1 MRIAAGGS
9 KLARSRRKREPGLTV
24 SGESQRS
31 GVGVEPEI
39 PSTASV
45 ADSDS
50 ARLIAAAPVLIWSAG
65 LDRCNDWFSPSWS
78 AYTGRDPDELL
89 GEGWTRAIHPEDL
102 DRCLGIRATSFEAR
116 APFSMDLRVRRHD
129 GQYRWMLDNGVPRF
143 GADGTAIGYV
153 GSCVDIHER
162 KELEE
167 SLAERTQQLR
177 LAERRQG
184 QFLAMLSHELRNP
197 LAPIANV
204 ASVLRTLEHS
214 NPILVRLREILER
227 QVGRLGR
234 LVEELIDVTRAAQGQ
249 ISLVREPV
257 SIDSI
262 VQAAVASSHDKLN
275 AGGHRLEVDV
285 PDEQLYVRGDAGRLA
300 QALANLIGNA
310 AKFSFE
316 PGVIAITVRRAART
330 VHLSVKD
337 SGQGI
342 ASDFLPHAFEL
353 FAQQDQTLARSLGGM
368 GVGLTLAR
376 RIAQLHGGDVEG
388 FSEGLGKGAEFI
400 LWLPLLEQAPAEAT
414 GTPLRLGESCRV
426 LIVEDNADTL
436 ESLRLQMELWGNE
449 VSTART
455 AEEALEKAVAARP
468 FAEAFDVAAVKL
480 GDPARERQ
488 ADAEAAEGSRQ
499 GLVLL
504 REQLERVR
512 KELRVN
518 PCALILHRDLDGPG
532 GTPLAEVERQLT
544 LATLQHFG
552 RHKEKTAATLGISL
566 KTLYN
571 RLKEYAAEDGE
582 PLSTEPGALDEVR

>member
-1 MRIAAGGS
+1 MA
-9 KLARSRRKREPGLTV
+9 
-24 SGESQRS
+24 
-31 GVGVEPEI
+31 
-39 PSTASV
+39 
-45 ADSDS
+45 
-50 ARLIAAAPVLIWSAG
+50 IAAAAPALVWSASRPQG
-65 LDRCNDWFSPSWS
+65 NEWVSPSW
-78 AYTGRDPDELL
+78 ATYTGQVTSELQ
-89 GEGWTRAIHPEDL
+89 GEGWTRFVHPEDL
-102 DRCLGIRATSFEAR
+102 ERCLGIRATSFEAQS
-116 APFSMDLRVRRHD
+116 PFTLDLRLRRHD
-129 GQYRWMLDNGVPRF
+129 GEYRWFVDNGAVLRGPD
-143 GADGTAIGYV
+143 GAATGFV
-153 GSCVDIHER
+153 GSAIDIHER
-162 KELEE
+162 KMLEE
-167 SLAERTQQLR
+167 TLAERTQALR

-449 VSTART
+449 VSTARS
-455 AEEALEKAVAARP
+455 AEEALEKAASARP
-468 FAEAFDVAAVKL
+468 QIVLCDIGLPGMDGYKLVSALRKKLAGQQVVFAAVT
-480 GDPARERQ
+480 GYATRDDQER
-488 ADAEAAEGSRQ
+488 ALTAGFDSF
-499 GLVLL
+499 LVKPLEPQTLTRLL
-504 REQLERVR
+504 RSAVS
-512 KELRVN
+512 
-518 PCALILHRDLDGPG
+518 
-532 GTPLAEVERQLT
+532 GTPA
-544 LATLQHFG
+544 
-552 RHKEKTAATLGISL
+552 
-566 KTLYN
+566 
-571 RLKEYAAEDGE
+571 
-582 PLSTEPGALDEVR
+582 